1 MTSSSW
7 PTHHAPYGFART
19 RFDSLFITLMG
30 YVDSGHCK
38 SLLSFTLP
46 RIVTCLWS
54 GSCPFCVEWTL
65 ITNRKDG
72 GCPGGGCDET
82 PTASI
87 IFINL
92 CEFMI
97 SFQSMDPFDK
107 FIFVFLLYGIIL
119 IIIGTILFT
128 VEFTDVCPA
137 TRHVR
142 GSSQSCLWSQ
152 YYSHHPTFVS

>member
-1 MTSSSW
+1 MLTQDIVNHCCHSR
-7 PTHHAPYGFART
+7 YLEL
-19 RFDSLFITLMG
+19 SLVCG
-30 YVDSGHCK
+30 VVH
-38 SLLSFTLP
+38 
-46 RIVTCLWS
+46 
-54 GSCPFCVEWTL
+54 CPFCVEWTL

-82 PTASI
+82 PTASNI
-87 IFINL
+87 ILINL

-142 GSSQSCLWSQ
+142 GSSQSCL
-152 YYSHHPTFVS
+152 